1 MTNQNAG
8 NGQKKAKS
16 DFVVACNSVKLAI
29 KGKLARAHIVSTF
42 DYQNKGFP
50 KHSTYLI
57 VDPNDTKVAQLAN
70 ACRAIKQQFFPNM
83 PDLLWNHP
91 IKDARTPLKPDG
103 TEWQDWQKGQVFIAV
118 STGTQFPPTAL
129 VKDAQSPKGYREATV
144 LDERNFYFDGADA
157 VVEFAAG
164 GMEGN
169 NKGINL
175 YFNGILG
182 LGTGERFVIA
192 SSGSFNADEAFG
204 EFLKGTAGG
213 ADMNSTYNQGM
224 NGQNQVNN
232 NQNQNM
238 GNGGGYDQGQNSTNT
253 SNGGS
258 HQQNGQNYQN
268 QNNGGYAQNGQGQNN
283 GQAGQNHNYNGNGQ
297 NMGNGQHNGMN
308 HTGQQT
314 TYHSNNNGQWN
325 NNNGGGSLV

>member
-1 MTNQNAG
+1 MSNQQNG
-8 NGQKKAKS
+8 NGSGQKKAKS
-16 DFVVACNSVKLAI
+16 DFVVACNGVKLAI
-29 KGKLARAHIVSTF
+29 KGRLARAHIVSTF

-57 VDPNDTKVAQLAN
+57 VDPNDPKVGQLAN

-91 IKDARTPLKPDG
+91 IKDARSPLKPDG
-103 TEWQDWQKGQVFIAV
+103 TEWADWQKGNVFIAV
-118 STGTQFPPTAL
+118 STGAQFPPTAL
-129 VKDAQSPKGYREATV
+129 VKDVNAPKGYREANV
-144 LDERNFYFDGADA
+144 LDEKNFFYDGAEA

-182 LGTGERFVIA
+182 LGIGERFVIA
-192 SSGSFNADEAFG
+192 SSGSFNADEAFA
-204 EFLKGTAGG
+204 EFLGGTAGG
-213 ADMNSTYNQGM
+213 A
-224 NGQNQVNN
+224 GQ
-232 NQNQNM
+232 NQNQNQNYNQNNQGQNYNQNQNQQHQQQGGQ
-238 GNGGGYDQGQNSTNT
+238 GNGGGYAQGQTLNGT

-258 HQQNGQNYQN
+258 QQQNGQHYQN

-283 GQAGQNHNYNGNGQ
+283 GQGGQNQNNYNQ
-297 NMGNGQHNGMN
+297 NYNQ
-308 HTGQQT
+308 
-314 TYHSNNNGQWN
+314 NNGGGY
-325 NNNGGGSLV
+325 NGGGSLV